1 MPARPADG
9 LRFVVNEFCRCE
21 SGPRPWPPSAS
32 LSPRPPPPP
41 GRPGTVRSV
50 RLESLSLAVLSALQ
64 TEVRAALRTL
74 LGMDSME
81 GGWQLD

>member
-1 MPARPADG
+1 MRIWPAALAAFSEPLPA
-9 LRFVVNEFCRCE
+9 
-21 SGPRPWPPSAS
+21 PAA
-32 LSPRPPPPP
+32 PPP
-41 GRPGTVRSV
+41 GRPGTVHSV